1 MNDLKSRED
10 DYYGNKFLAQFSIA
24 ACVQQLAVRSMGS
37 TTCTPLHARSTA
49 LAPPFFAQ
57 QQQQQQQLF
66 FSLSWFPSFCAHCCH
81 FFCSS
86 WILAAVVAAAGNFVL
101 IFCAIEYGCDFLRF
115 CTIQTFQ
122 VAFHALAIRG
132 VEHGNWISSAC
143 LWLGAQAAAAAAE
156 YGFLQQSG
164 EYG

>member
-1 MNDLKSRED
+1 
-10 DYYGNKFLAQFSIA
+10 
-24 ACVQQLAVRSMGS
+24 MGS
-37 TTCTPLHARSTA
+37 TPCTTLHARSTA
-49 LAPPFFAQ
+49 LAPPFFSQQQHQ
-57 QQQQQQQLF
+57 QQQQWQLF
-66 FSLSWFPSFCAHCCH
+66 FSLSWFPSFFAHYFH

-86 WILAAVVAAAGNFVL
+86 WILAAVVAAAGNFTR
-101 IFCAIEYGCDFLRF
+101 IFCAIEYGCDSLRF

-143 LWLGAQAAAAAAE
+143 LWLGAQAAAAAE
-156 YGFLQQSG
+156 CGFFQQSG

>member
-1 MNDLKSRED
+1 
-10 DYYGNKFLAQFSIA
+10 
-24 ACVQQLAVRSMGS
+24 MGS
-37 TTCTPLHARSTA
+37 TPCTPLHARSTA
-49 LAPPFFAQ
+49 LAPPFFSQQQHQ
-57 QQQQQQQLF
+57 QQQQQQQWQLF
-66 FSLSWFPSFCAHCCH
+66 FSLSWFPSFFAHYFH

-86 WILAAVVAAAGNFVL
+86 WILAAVVAAAGNFTR
-101 IFCAIEYGCDFLRF
+101 IFCAIEYGCDSLRF

-143 LWLGAQAAAAAAE
+143 LWLGAQAAAAAE
-156 YGFLQQSG
+156 CGFFQQSG